1 MLSHDFI
8 ACHHV
13 RGSWLRTKNQSED
26 LGHHFISTE
35 YSLSFALALDLP
47 FFRRVR
53 KRSFMDVY
61 K

>member
-26 LGHHFISTE
+26 LHHFVSTE
-35 YSLSFALALDLP
+35 YSLSFAHALDLP

-53 KRSFMDVY
+53 KRSLMDVY